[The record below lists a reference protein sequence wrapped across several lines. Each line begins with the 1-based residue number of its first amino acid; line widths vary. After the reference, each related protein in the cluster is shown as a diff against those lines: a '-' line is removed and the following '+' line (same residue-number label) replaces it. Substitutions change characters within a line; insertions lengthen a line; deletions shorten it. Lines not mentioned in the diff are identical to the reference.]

1 MRWEGE
7 GRKRRGEYLS
17 TTSSIL
23 CSTAGYELCVAVLE
37 QVFVKAH
44 VLVFGE
50 YGVVGLETVLREHCF
65 IARHI

>member
-1 MRWEGE
+1 MRWEGK
-7 GRKRRGEYLS
+7 GRKRRGKYLCP
-17 TTSSIL
+17 TCSIL
-23 CSTAGYELCVAVLE
+23 CGTAGYELCVAVLK

-65 IARHI
+65 IATHK